1 MDRVARITQ
10 TVSALN
16 PDYAK
21 AGAKAQLAV
30 KPFKTSLPHGTPTN
44 GLSTDFV
51 QIEC

>member
-10 TVSALN
+10 TISALN

-30 KPFKTSLPHGTPTN
+30 KPFKTSPPHGTPTN
-44 GLSTDFV
+44 ELSADFV